1 MERSSTVR
9 REERGEI
16 TFESLKRAAL
26 EGLYTFF
33 TPARVLVR
41 ILGWP
46 FRQMTRI
53 VRPQNQTPAR
63 KEASLRSQR

>member
-16 TFESLKRAAL
+16 TFDSLKRAVL
-26 EGLYTFF
+26 EGLYTYF
-33 TPARVLVR
+33 TPVRVLFQ

-46 FRQMTRI
+46 FRQLARI
-53 VRPQNQTPAR
+53 VLPQGQTPAR